1 MSNKYKRN
9 RNDDVYIGLEFPLDH
24 NLTGFFRQSKT
35 IQEQV
40 KSNIKFD
47 DITGK
52 FFSCNNL
59 NKSVPDDKTYNITEI
74 KYKTPLYCNKNIKL
88 TKDKN
93 VYKLDWFSLFIAL
106 VAIVLWQI
114 TDDLLVSVVLV
125 TVADLIGTIP
135 TLRKC
140 YSYPWDETVIHFSI
154 EFSKFLISFLAM
166 SAFNPL
172 TVLYPLGAMLSN
184 LSLVLMIVW
193 RRKCMSGN

>member
-1 MSNKYKRN
+1 MESIWGIVSVMLTITAFSFYFRSIFRRETKPHMFSWLIWGLTTGIG
-9 RNDDVYIGLEFPLDH
+9 YIG
-24 NLTGFFRQSKT
+24 
-35 IQEQV
+35 QV
-40 KSNIKFD
+40 AGGAEAGSWVLGV
-47 DITGK
+47 T
-52 FFSCNNL
+52 
-59 NKSVPDDKTYNITEI
+59 SVICFTVFVLSFWYGT
-74 KYKTPLYCNKNIKL
+74 
-88 TKDKN
+88 KN